1 MKCYKTSLAHPRL
14 RAVLYHE
21 GGVRRIRNL
30 AFLLGRHPSLLG
42 IFATMWDAV
51 LRISGVA
58 PQKPKTDAPRPVFP
72 FTNTPK
78 K

>member
-1 MKCYKTSLAHPRL
+1 MRL
-14 RAVLYHE
+14 RDVLYYE
-21 GGVRRIRNL
+21 GGVRRVRNI

-72 FTNTPK
+72 FANTPK
-78 K
+78 KSDFLGGKK